1 MKKFKFSVF
10 CLSMLFLLVLGGC
23 SDDNN
28 EVTPGEAQAQK

>member
-1 MKKFKFSVF
+1 MKKFKFSAF

-28 EVTPGEAQAQK
+28 FV